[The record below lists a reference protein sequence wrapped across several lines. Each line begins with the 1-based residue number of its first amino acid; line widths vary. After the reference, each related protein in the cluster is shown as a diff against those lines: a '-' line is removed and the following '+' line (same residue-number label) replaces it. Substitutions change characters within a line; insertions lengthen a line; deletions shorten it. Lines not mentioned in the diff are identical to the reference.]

1 MSHYGIIL
9 PQFWRGETGR
19 EIRTNGGK
27 DAQLTALY
35 LMSCHSATM
44 IGLYALPLRE
54 LRSDTGIGLKGL
66 VRAFT
71 ALTAVGY
78 AEYDAR
84 TEHVWVREMAKIRLQ
99 LDRAALDPKDNRVKG
114 AQRLY
119 EKLIENP
126 FLEPFFD
133 RYALELHL
141 IKKRRCGRAAQPL
154 LDVALPK
161 GLKGLSKGLQKP
173 VTDIRDQVPG
183 IRDQGIRDQVDQDQN
198 LPPLSRRPVQNLL
211 KTQTGKN
218 GNAPPSQSRGV
229 AAALRDRETDARA
242 GSDERRRGME
252 SADPQ
257 PLGQIGFHG
266 SGSPDAEPGDVGGG
280 TGAREAARP
289 AADPGAEH
297 TVTAAADGRP
307 TEPPG
312 VDRVQGAPG
321 VARDA
326 DRDANHGEALRRVEP
341 HARADT
347 RMATGARAEGASGEP
362 SEPLDQNGEGVE
374 TPGQAKLRLAI
385 AELKRKLA
393 R

>member
-1 MSHYGIIL
+1 MSSHYGIVF
-9 PQFWRGETGR
+9 PEFWSGETGR
-19 EIRTNGGK
+19 EIRTHGGK
-27 DAQLTALY
+27 DGQLVGLY
-35 LMSCHSATM
+35 LMSAPNATM
-44 IGLYALPLRE
+44 IGLFALPLRD
-54 LRSDTGIGLKGL
+54 LKHDTGIGVKGL

-71 ALTAVGY
+71 VLGGLGFAD
-78 AEYDAR
+78 YDAR
-84 TEHVWVREMAKIRLQ
+84 TEHVWVREMAKFRLGLQ
-99 LDRAALDPKDNRVKG
+99 KRSPLDPDDKRVTG
-114 AQRLY
+114 IQRLY
-119 EKLIENP
+119 DKLSENP

-133 RYALELHL
+133 RYAKELRL
-141 IKKRRCGRAAQPL
+141 RGKRRSGRPAEPL
-154 LDVALPK
+154 LDVALARGFEGP
-161 GLKGLSKGLQKP
+161 SKP
-173 VTDIRDQVPG
+173 VNRDQGSEIRDQVQGSG
-183 IRDQGIRDQVDQDQN
+183 IRDQGSEDQN